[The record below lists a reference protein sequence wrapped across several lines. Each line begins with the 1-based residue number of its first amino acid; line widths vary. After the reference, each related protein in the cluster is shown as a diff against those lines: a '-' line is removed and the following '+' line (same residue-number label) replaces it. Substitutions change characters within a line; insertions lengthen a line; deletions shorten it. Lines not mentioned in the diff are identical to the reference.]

1 MNFDCEMLVR
11 ACEYFLW
18 GPAQKPRVF
27 WINTI
32 VGIKTIVGIEIE
44 YYFRFPTIVF
54 VNGLYTLFATPVKNL
69 VRTVHYRET
78 AVFPYSVRSK
88 RSRHLHWTIPGQSSD
103 NPRTMIFSWSRCRC
117 LTSVRGLSVSC
128 VPAVCVGSDSCDN

>member
-11 ACEYFLW
+11 ACKYFLW

-32 VGIKTIVGIEIE
+32 VGIKTIVGIEIK

-54 VNGLYTLFATPVKNL
+54 VNGL
-69 VRTVHYRET
+69 
-78 AVFPYSVRSK
+78 
-88 RSRHLHWTIPGQSSD
+88 
-103 NPRTMIFSWSRCRC
+103 
-117 LTSVRGLSVSC
+117 
-128 VPAVCVGSDSCDN
+128 